1 LRLNPFK
8 CQFKI
13 VALMGSA
20 LLLAGC
26 DTLTMPGA
34 APSVKP
40 DAQADAFSTYLS
52 ARHAAQQHDMTEAA
66 RYYAQSLKTD
76 PGNAD
81 LLSLAF
87 FYSSTAGD
95 LNSAAQYAAKVVQ
108 TAPDDRAARLALA
121 VAAFHNKDYAGVR
134 KNLAASAKG
143 PFSVLTVS
151 LFDAWAAAAAG
162 DQAGVA
168 ADMKTLGD
176 QSAAEGVAAFHGALI
191 ADFQNKDADA
201 LYAKAMLLNAN
212 SPRVA
217 EAYGRYLERKGRT
230 ADATKFYN
238 GLIKSTA
245 VSPVAAQ
252 GLARLAKNQKPE
264 PMIRSAEDGAAE
276 GLFGIAASLSDAS
289 SADVSILYL
298 RMALYLRP
306 DLALAQILLAD
317 RYETLQK
324 YDDAVAI
331 YAKVDKSSPY
341 YRMAAVEAAR
351 NQSRM
356 DHNDLALRDLK
367 TLADGDAKDS
377 STWIALGDAYR
388 GANKFNEAVTAYNQ
402 AEKAIGT
409 PAKKDWPLFYARAM
423 AEDRAGNWDKAE
435 ADVNL
440 GLKLSPDQP
449 ELLNYLA
456 YSWVDQGRKFPEA
469 LAMLEKAR
477 TLRPYDGYIVDS
489 VGWAYYR
496 LGRYEDAAQTL
507 EAAVLL
513 VPGDPTINDHLGDAL
528 WKAGRRMEARY
539 QWDHALNFG
548 PENAEKAQIEQKL
561 KSGLTS

>member
-1 LRLNPFK
+1 
-8 CQFKI
+8 
-13 VALMGSA
+13 MGSGF
-20 LLLAGC
+20 LLAGC
-26 DTLTMPGA
+26 GAISLPGTSDA
-34 APSVKP
+34 TKP

-52 ARHAAQQHDMTEAA
+52 ARFAAQQHDMPEAA
-66 RYYAQSLKTD
+66 RYYSQSLKND
-76 PGNAD
+76 PGDAD

-95 LNSAAQYAAKVVQ
+95 LNTAAQYASKVVA

-121 VAAFHNKDYAGVR
+121 VAAFHNKNYAEVR

-151 LFDAWAAAAAG
+151 LFDAWAAAAIG
-162 DQAGVA
+162 DRAAVA

-176 QSAAEGVAAFHGALI
+176 QSAAEGVAAFHNALI
-191 ADFQNKDADA
+191 ADFLGQDADA
-201 LYAKAMLLNAN
+201 FYAKALLLNPG
-212 SPRVA
+212 SPRVV

-238 GLIKSTA
+238 GLAKSTA
-245 VSPVAAQ
+245 LSPLTEQ
-252 GLARLAKNQKPE
+252 GLARLAKNQKPD

-324 YDDAVAI
+324 FDDAVAI
-331 YAKVDKSSPY
+331 YAKVDKNSPY
-341 YRMAAVEAAR
+341 YRMAAVEGAR
-351 NQSRM
+351 NQSRL

-367 TLADGDAKDS
+367 ALAGTDAKDS
-377 STWIALGDAYR
+377 DTWIALGDAYR
-388 GANKFNEAVTAYNQ
+388 GANKFNEAVTAYDQ
-402 AEKAIGT
+402 AEKTIGT

-435 ADVNL
+435 VDVNM

-456 YSWVDQGRKFPEA
+456 YSWVDQGRKFDEA

-477 TLRPYDGYIVDS
+477 SLRPYDGYIVDS

-528 WKAGRRMEARY
+528 WKAGRRMDARF

-548 PENAEKAQIEQKL
+548 PEDAEKAQLEQKL

>member
-1 LRLNPFK
+1 VDLK
-8 CQFKI
+8 TI
-13 VALMGSA
+13 IALLGTS

-26 DTLTMPGA
+26 GTVIAPGA
-34 APSVKP
+34 SPTRP

-52 ARHAAQQHDMTEAA
+52 ARFAAQQHDMPQAA
-66 RYYAQSLKTD
+66 RYYEQSLKSD
-76 PGNAD
+76 PANAD

-95 LNSAAQYAAKVVQ
+95 LDAAAAYAAKVV
-108 TAPDDRAARLALA
+108 TTTSDDRAARLALA
-121 VAAFHNKDYAGVR
+121 VAAFRHKDYAGVR

-143 PFSVLTVS
+143 PFTVLTVS
-151 LFDAWAAAAAG
+151 LFDGWAAAATG
-162 DQAGVA
+162 DATAAA
-168 ADMKTLGD
+168 ADMKTLAG
-176 QSAAEGVAAFHGALI
+176 QSGAESVAAFHAALM
-191 ADFQNKDADA
+191 ADFLGQDADA
-201 LYAKAMLLNAN
+201 FFAKALLLNAG
-212 SPRVA
+212 SPRVV

-230 ADATKFYN
+230 ADATKFYK
-238 GLIKSTA
+238 GLADSTA
-245 VSPVAAQ
+245 LGPLAAE
-252 GLARLAKNQKPE
+252 GLARLAKGQKPE
-264 PMIRSAEDGAAE
+264 PMIRNAEDGAAE
-276 GLFGIAASLSDAS
+276 GLFGIAASLTDAS

-341 YRMAAVEAAR
+341 YRMAAVEQAR
-351 NQSRM
+351 NEARL
-356 DHNDLALRDLK
+356 DHNDIAIRELKALTDS
-367 TLADGDAKDS
+367 DAKDS
-377 STWIALGDAYR
+377 ETWIALGDIYR
-388 GANKFNEAVTAYNQ
+388 ESGKFSDAVNAYNQ
-402 AEKAIGT
+402 AEKAIGK

-423 AEDRAGNWDKAE
+423 AEDKAGAWDKAE
-435 ADVNL
+435 ADVDT

-449 ELLNYLA
+449 ELMNYLA
-456 YSWVDQGRKFPEA
+456 YSWVDQGRKLPEA

-477 TLRPYDGYIVDS
+477 ALRPYDGYIVDS
-489 VGWAYYR
+489 VGWTYYR
-496 LGRYEDAAQTL
+496 LGRYQDAAQTL

-528 WKAGRRMEARY
+528 WKAGRKMDARF

-548 PENAEKAQIEQKL
+548 PEDGEKASLEQKL
-561 KSGLTS
+561 KSGLAG